1 MWHYPLLDCTAGLAK
16 LFVSVLQY
24 YTTYRAAADKHV
36 RCEAHRRNAAH
47 TVPSVGRSLD
57 AAVRMTPPSERS
69 VASSACR
76 AHARRSGNQPTTS
89 NELSPYTT
97 GRSAHNMVLN
107 HGAASPA
114 CHG

>member
-1 MWHYPLLDCTAGLAK
+1 MWHYPLLVCTAGLAN
-16 LFVSVLQY
+16 LFVNVLQY
-24 YTTYRAAADKHV
+24 NTTYRAAADKHV
-36 RCEAHRRNAAH
+36 KCAAHRCNVAH

-76 AHARRSGNQPTTS
+76 AHAHRSGNQPTTS

-97 GRSAHNMVLN
+97 GRSANNMVLK
-107 HGAASPA
+107 HSAASPA
-114 CHG
+114 YHG